1 MYFEPAPY
9 LNFTQRFNS
18 RQCIGMACDHELDS
32 KARPRP
38 VFKPTLFPCPG
49 PTLWRASKS
58 FTPPTRSRRALQVC
72 MYWCIYIYIYVCI
85 DACICICIY
94 VRTYVVGQ
102 SMAWHFKKIT
112 FNLSQS
118 LGDRIKLTLLLLRSQ
133 GSVYQ
138 NQFCTQEPILRIYIQ
153 LHCQRCLKLQRQC
166 CKNSQRQRS
175 KILQRH
181 E

>member
-72 MYWCIYIYIYVCI
+72 MYICMYVLMYIYIYIYMYALMHV
-85 DACICICIY
+85 Y
-94 VRTYVVGQ
+94 VYVY
-102 SMAWHFKKIT
+102 M
-112 FNLSQS
+112 
-118 LGDRIKLTLLLLRSQ
+118 
-133 GSVYQ
+133 
-138 NQFCTQEPILRIYIQ
+138 
-153 LHCQRCLKLQRQC
+153 
-166 CKNSQRQRS
+166 
-175 KILQRH
+175 
-181 E
+181 

>member
-1 MYFEPAPY
+1 MSWIRRHDLALFSSQPFFRVQDLHCGE
-9 LNFTQRFNS
+9 LQRVL
-18 RQCIGMACDHELDS
+18 RH
-32 KARPRP
+32 
-38 VFKPTLFPCPG
+38 
-49 PTLWRASKS
+49 
-58 FTPPTRSRRALQVC
+58 RRAAEEPCRYVCTYVC

>member
-1 MYFEPAPY
+1 MHRNGVWSWAGFEGTTSPCFQANPFSVSRTYIVESFKEFYATDAQPKSPAGMYVHMY
-9 LNFTQRFNS
+9 V
-18 RQCIGMACDHELDS
+18 CID
-32 KARPRP
+32 
-38 VFKPTLFPCPG
+38 V
-49 PTLWRASKS
+49 
-58 FTPPTRSRRALQVC
+58 
-72 MYWCIYIYIYVCI
+72 YIYIYVCI